1 MYYSA
6 KVYLKQQSSQY
17 PDGSIQMVDSQV
29 DLIVVRVMF
38 YFIFCS
44 VVGIYILVPV
54 AGFLL
59 LFGVVVL
66 VIYRKKRYIFF
77 QIQ

>member
-1 MYYSA
+1 MYHSA

-17 PDGSIQMVDSQV
+17 HDGSIQVVESQV
-29 DLIVVRVMF
+29 DLIVMHVMF
-38 YFIFCS
+38 KFIFCS

-59 LFGVVVL
+59 LFLVVVL

>member
-6 KVYLKQQSSQY
+6 KVYLKQQSLHY
-17 PDGSIQMVDSQV
+17 PDGSIQVKESLLDF
-29 DLIVVRVMF
+29 IVMNVTF

-44 VVGIYILVPV
+44 VVGIYIFVPV

>member
-6 KVYLKQQSSQY
+6 KVYLKQQSLHY
-17 PDGSIQMVDSQV
+17 PDGSIQVIESLL
-29 DLIVVRVMF
+29 DLIVMNVTF

-44 VVGIYILVPV
+44 VVGIYIFVPV

>member
-6 KVYLKQQSSQY
+6 KVYFNQQPSQY
-17 PDGSIQMVDSQV
+17 HDGSIQVVDSQV
-29 DLIVVRVMF
+29 DLIVMRVMF

-44 VVGIYILVPV
+44 VVGIYIFVPV